1 MNRADAYHS
10 LFLSWPLFSFRH
22 EGNSTDQWMG
32 QPKDFSAE
40 FLCKKQVG
48 YHIPYAPCREG
59 NSSSLSFSILL
70 KIMLLSGMHIPK
82 GISQL

>member
-22 EGNSTDQWMG
+22 EAFPNSTDQWLG

-40 FLCKKQVG
+40 FLCKKQG
-48 YHIPYAPCREG
+48 GCHIPYAPCREG
-59 NSSSLSFSILL
+59 NRSSLSFSIVF
-70 KIMLLSGMHIPK
+70 KIMLLAGMCIPK
-82 GISQL
+82 GI